1 LPILVPETCR
11 DIFRSLQIF
20 TLYSQYIYSLLLFI
34 IKNKHLFTTNN
45 EIHDYNTRNINNL
58 HPNIINLTKF
68 KKGPYT
74 MYIKVFNHLP
84 QSLKDSIQNPTN
96 HLPQSLKDSIQ
107 NPTQFKYLLKR
118 FLYQHSFYSM
128 QEYFD
133 FNVHML

>member
-84 QSLKDSIQNPTN
+84 QSLKDSIQNA
-96 HLPQSLKDSIQ
+96 
-107 NPTQFKYLLKR
+107 TQFKYLLKR

-133 FNVHML
+133 FNVHMLWIYISLLYFIFN